1 MQTRDSEKQ
10 SAEREEKGNLE
21 LENIVGN
28 LLMGQQ

>member
-10 SAEREEKGNLE
+10 SAEREENGNLE